1 MQRCCACYTKR
12 LLTHHDT
19 CWNVTKCHAKHAKL
33 HCDLLRHH
41 GKGKVL
47 QLPPIDAATASTE
60 FVRHPRNLYFVTT
73 SRSPANAIR
82 LKCCACHAQATWTQP
97 KYCACHTKR
106 LSTRYETCCN
116 VTNWH
121 ACHEGRG
128 YTTFEAS
135 KRDDFCKTRH
145 THGHSGF
152 IADGCG
158 HFHQTPKVKREPFA
172 THSGKNLKT

>member
-1 MQRCCACYTKR
+1 MQRYCACYTKR
-12 LLTHHDT
+12 LLTHHET

-47 QLPPIDAATASTE
+47 QLPPIDTATASTE

-116 VTNWH
+116 VTKWH
-121 ACHEGRG
+121 ACHERRG
-128 YTTFEAS
+128 YTRRLKPPNVRIFAKLVIRVAIAAS
-135 KRDDFCKTRH
+135 LPTAAGISTRP
-145 THGHSGF
+145 
-152 IADGCG
+152 
-158 HFHQTPKVKREPFA
+158 PK
-172 THSGKNLKT
+172 